1 MKRRIT
7 FIMLHSIFMV
17 FSWLSMIWFKDLPKL
32 ISFYLGDGSFV
43 GSPTF
48 IPSNLSSLQSIE
60 IGNEC
65 YMKTRKFTIDG
76 LNALQSLFIGE
87 YSFTKYKDMW
97 DSDWSRAFTL
107 KNCAA
112 LETIEIRY
120 MSFADYAGPFEF
132 KNLPALRS
140 IRLGSPSLQSTNFN
154 YQSFILR
161 GIHRSSPLVNRF
173 SQPGRALDGFK
184 SFWWVSS
191 YGYRKYSLLFL
202 YKLDLPKLKKIE
214 LRTQAIAGVRDR
226 YDCTLV
232 MRSFLCVVGWMRL
245 DLESLETLSA
255 SAFSLLYQ
263 YNVTMESTLDRS
275 EWNRRHSKLL
285 QCVGD
290 RQLVLGS
297 RN

>member
-1 MKRRIT
+1 
-7 FIMLHSIFMV
+7 
-17 FSWLSMIWFKDLPKL
+17 
-32 ISFYLGDGSFV
+32 
-43 GSPTF
+43 
-48 IPSNLSSLQSIE
+48 
-60 IGNEC
+60 
-65 YMKTRKFTIDG
+65 
-76 LNALQSLFIGE
+76 
-87 YSFTKYKDMW
+87 MW

-161 GIHRSSPLVNRF
+161 DFPNLEELWMGSKAF
-173 SQPGRALDGFK
+173 DE
-184 SFWWVSS
+184 
-191 YGYRKYSLLFL
+191 SLHTVIEN
-202 YKLDLPKLKKIE
+202 LPKLKKIE
-214 LRTQAIAGVRDR
+214 LRTHAIAGVRDR

-232 MRSFLCVVGWMRL
+232 MRN
-245 DLESLETLSA
+245 LESLETLSA

-275 EWNRRHSKLL
+275 E
-285 QCVGD
+285 
-290 RQLVLGS
+290 
-297 RN
+297 